1 MHTTGSLSD
10 TFNYNDFFQTQ
21 SWTIDSIGSHLTLPQ
36 HYTRRVFTETEA
48 WFLKDLYSKLYQ
60 VPASVLHMSSSYQKY
75 EFAVI
80 NGKRF
85 GSHKSRTSTS
95 SLAIATWDDS
105 LFGASSSTITP
116 TLLVTT
122 TVSRAVQINFF
133 CKSFVEIN
141 EENKTHLFVSLS
153 WLKPHPKC
161 AELGKPTTVW
171 FYDLF
176 ELYGVHSLIPVQFLQ
191 SGAVSLIENLN
202 NEPVL
207 FVCPCIDF

>member
-1 MHTTGSLSD
+1 M
-10 TFNYNDFFQTQ
+10 
-21 SWTIDSIGSHLTLPQ
+21 
-36 HYTRRVFTETEA
+36 
-48 WFLKDLYSKLYQ
+48 DLYSKFYQ
-60 VPASVLHMSSSYQKY
+60 VPASVLQMSNTYQKY

-85 GSHKSRTSTS
+85 VSQKSRTSTS
-95 SLAIATWDDS
+95 SLAIATWDNS
-105 LFGASSSTITP
+105 LFGASSSPLTP
-116 TLLVTT
+116 NLFVTT
-122 TVSRAVQINFF
+122 TFSRAVQINFF

-141 EENKTHLFVSLS
+141 EENKLHLLVSLS
-153 WLKPHPKC
+153 WLKPHPKS
-161 AELGKPTTVW
+161 AELGKPTTAW

-191 SGAVSLIENLN
+191 SRAVSLIENFN